1 MKLNDWILIVDDDT
15 ELTELLSA
23 FLEKNGFEVKT
34 EANGAKAV
42 ERIVEGQPKLVVL
55 DIMLPDLD
63 GLSICREVR
72 NNYQGPIL
80 MLTALEDDVDEVTG
94 LEIGADDYLA
104 KPVRS
109 RVLLARVR
117 ALLRRYDLLAKY
129 QEEPEEKN
137 DQYRIKVNGL
147 LIDKVARSASLHDN
161 TLELTT
167 SEFELL
173 WILAQKAGD
182 VVTRDEISDSFKEMG
197 YDSSTRTI
205 DLRISH
211 LRRKM
216 GDDPRVPS
224 LIKTVRGKGYQL
236 AVQ

>member
-1 MKLNDWILIVDDDT
+1 MKLSDWILIVDDDT
-15 ELTELLSA
+15 ELTELLTR
-23 FLEKNGFEVKT
+23 FLEKNGFQVRT
-34 EANGAKAV
+34 ETNGAKAV
-42 ERIVEGQPKLVVL
+42 STIIEGQPKLVIL
-55 DIMLPDLD
+55 DVMLPDLD

-72 NNYQGPIL
+72 NDYEGPIL

-117 ALLRRYDLLAKY
+117 ALLRRYGLLSKY
-129 QEEPEEKN
+129 QEESESQS
-137 DQYRIKVNGL
+137 DQYRVTVNGL
-147 LIDKVARSASLHDN
+147 TVDKVARSATLHGNSLD
-161 TLELTT
+161 LTT

-173 WILAQKAGD
+173 WILANNAGQ
-182 VVTRDEISDSFKEMG
+182 VVTRDEISESFKSMG

-216 GDDPRVPS
+216 DDDPRVPT

-236 AVQ
+236 ALQ

>member
-15 ELTELLSA
+15 ELTELLSG
-23 FLEKNGFEVKT
+23 FLEKNGFQVKT

-42 ERIVEGQPKLVVL
+42 KAIVEGQPKLVIL
-55 DIMLPDLD
+55 DVMLPDLD
-63 GLSICREVR
+63 GLSICREAR
-72 NNYQGPIL
+72 NNYEGPIL

-129 QEEPEEKN
+129 QDVPEDES

-147 LIDKVARSASLHDN
+147 TIDKVARSATLYDN
-161 TLELTT
+161 TLDLTT

-173 WILAQKAGD
+173 WILAENAGD
-182 VVTRDEISDSFKEMG
+182 VVTREAISESFKEMG

-216 GDDPRVPS
+216 GDDPKVPK

-236 AVQ
+236 AFH

>member
-15 ELTELLSA
+15 ELTELLEA
-23 FLEKNGFEVKT
+23 FLEKNGFQVKSV
-34 EANGAKAV
+34 ANGADAV
-42 ERIVEGQPKLVVL
+42 QRIIEEQPKLVVL
-55 DIMLPDLD
+55 DVMLPDLD
-63 GLSICREVR
+63 GLSVCREVR
-72 NNYQGPIL
+72 NDYHGPIL

-117 ALLRRYDLLAKY
+117 ALLRRYNLLSKY
-129 QEEPEEKN
+129 QDETEESGH
-137 DQYRIKVNGL
+137 DYRLQVNGL
-147 LIDKVARSASLHDN
+147 TIDKVSRSASIHDKA
-161 TLELTT
+161 LELTT

-173 WILAQKAGD
+173 WILVENAGD
-182 VVTRDEISDSFKEMG
+182 VVTRDYISEAFKDMG

-211 LRRKM
+211 LRRKI

-224 LIKTVRGKGYQL
+224 LIKTIRGKGYQL
-236 AVQ
+236 AIQ

>member
-15 ELTELLSA
+15 ELTELLTS
-23 FLEKNGFEVKT
+23 FLEKNGFQVRT
-34 EANGAKAV
+34 ESNGAKAV
-42 ERIVEGQPKLVVL
+42 STIIEGQPKLVIL
-55 DIMLPDLD
+55 DVMLPDLD

-72 NNYQGPIL
+72 NDYEGPIL

-117 ALLRRYDLLAKY
+117 ALLRRYGLLSKY
-129 QEEPEEKN
+129 QEENEAQN
-137 DQYRIKVNGL
+137 DDYRIKVNGL
-147 LIDKVARSASLHDN
+147 TIDKVARSATLHDN
-161 TLELTT
+161 NLDLTT

-173 WILAQKAGD
+173 WILATNAGQ
-182 VVTRDEISDSFKEMG
+182 VVTREDISESFKSMG

-216 GDDPRVPS
+216 DDDPRVPT

-236 AVQ
+236 AIQ

>member
-15 ELTELLSA
+15 ELTELLTS
-23 FLEKNGFEVKT
+23 FLEKNGFQVRT
-34 EANGAKAV
+34 ESNGAKAV
-42 ERIVEGQPKLVVL
+42 STIIEGQPKLVIL
-55 DIMLPDLD
+55 DVMLPDLD

-72 NNYQGPIL
+72 NDYEGPIL

-117 ALLRRYDLLAKY
+117 ALLRRYGLLSKY
-129 QEEPEEKN
+129 QEENEAQN
-137 DQYRIKVNGL
+137 DDYRIKVNGL
-147 LIDKVARSASLHDN
+147 TIDKVARSASLHDN
-161 TLELTT
+161 NLDLTT

-173 WILAQKAGD
+173 WILATNAGQ
-182 VVTRDEISDSFKEMG
+182 VVTREEISESFKNMG

-216 GDDPRVPS
+216 DDDPRVPT

-236 AVQ
+236 AIQ